1 MARKVL
7 LALLLTIV
15 TLPFMGEFYCKRYD
29 FVQERWIKL
38 NAKVGELTVQDI
50 QFQIP
55 SFVGPRRLNIKG
67 RNEASINVKNY
78 GKEHLR
84 VHFAVALFD
93 ASGNLVA
100 CGTTGSK
107 LGSTGP
113 GDTESYYVFFDYVKS
128 RISTAQFFY
137 LTCETEKAH

>member
-1 MARKVL
+1 MARKVF

-15 TLPFMGEFYCKRYD
+15 ALPFMGKFYCKRYD

-38 NAKVGELTVQDI
+38 NAKVDNLTVQDI

-78 GKEHLR
+78 GKTNLR
-84 VHFAVALFD
+84 IHFAIALFD

-113 GDTESYYVFFDYVKS
+113 GETESYYVFFDYVKS
-128 RISTAQFFY
+128 RISTAQYFY
-137 LTCETEKAH
+137 LTCETEELP